1 MAALLNSC
9 DMRTAADYRPIRAGS
24 WIFWSLSGVVD
35 AGMLESVAAIAERQ
49 PYSKHP
55 QTVTFA
61 WPPQKAAN
69 QFFLK
74 VFHRRC
80 GAAQLKDL
88 WRQTTARR
96 FWRQGLAL
104 SAAGFNVPVTVM
116 FGEKRRWGQA
126 EMSLVLTE
134 KIDGQPAPVF
144 LSALRYCRDDPA
156 QVKMKRRA
164 LGQFGELVRRFHD
177 AGFVHGDL
185 VASNIFVAGQT
196 EDAPVFYFMDNDRTQ
211 RYPVWLAAHLR
222 KRNLVQLNRLP
233 LAHVTLQD
241 RMRFLH
247 AYLKA
252 DRFGNRQRELA
263 AWLERKT
270 RQRRCEVDGVATPVS
285 FRQLMAWH
293 DATGLS
299 HRR

>member
-1 MAALLNSC
+1 MP
-9 DMRTAADYRPIRAGS
+9 TAADYRAIRAGS
-24 WIFWSLSGVVD
+24 WVFWTLRGEAD
-35 AGMLESVAAIAERQ
+35 AGMLERLAAITDRQ

-61 WPPQKAAN
+61 WPAQKATK

-74 VFHRRC
+74 VFHRRR

-88 WRQTTARR
+88 WRQTKARR

-104 SAAGFNVPVTVM
+104 SAAGLNAPLTVM
-116 FGEKRRWGQA
+116 FGEKRRWGQT
-126 EMSLVLTE
+126 ETSLVLTE

-144 LSALRYCRDDPA
+144 LSGLRYCREDQA

-164 LGQFGELVRRFHD
+164 LGQFAGLVRQFHD
-177 AGFVHGDL
+177 LGFVHGDL
-185 VASNIFVAGQT
+185 VATNIFVAGQM

-211 RYPVWLAAHLR
+211 RYPVWLTAHLR

-233 LAHVTLQD
+233 LAHITLQD
-241 RMRFLH
+241 RMRFLR

-252 DRFGNRQRELA
+252 DRFGNTQRDLA
-263 AWLERKT
+263 VWLERKT
-270 RQRRCEVDGVATPVS
+270 RQRRREVDGVATGVS
-285 FRQLMAWH
+285 FRKLMAWP
-293 DATGLS
+293 DAAGLS
-299 HRR
+299 HRP